1 MSSFFIV
8 STVTGLYYV
17 GFLKNN
23 YDRYRLFDDLLKIES
38 TYIPRSNIDYIKTN
52 ISYNEFVR
60 TCIKLGINNQQDYM
74 KALKECQKD
83 WILNKKYYIFEHTYI
98 HYNNYKGD
106 CMSETNLTRIS
117 VKIDENLKD
126 DLKLIAVKN
135 KMTMTDIIVDRIKQY
150 VDENKELLD

>member
-38 TYIPRSNIDYIKTN
+38 TYIPRSNIDYIKVN

-74 KALKECQKD
+74 KALKEYQKD
-83 WILNKKYYIFEHTYI
+83 
-98 HYNNYKGD
+98 
-106 CMSETNLTRIS
+106 
-117 VKIDENLKD
+117 
-126 DLKLIAVKN
+126 
-135 KMTMTDIIVDRIKQY
+135 
-150 VDENKELLD
+150 

>member
-52 ISYNEFVR
+52 ISYNDFVR

-74 KALKECQKD
+74 KALKEYQ
-83 WILNKKYYIFEHTYI
+83 NE
-98 HYNNYKGD
+98 
-106 CMSETNLTRIS
+106 
-117 VKIDENLKD
+117 
-126 DLKLIAVKN
+126 
-135 KMTMTDIIVDRIKQY
+135 
-150 VDENKELLD
+150 

>member
-38 TYIPRSNIDYIKTN
+38 TYIPRSNIDYIKVN
-52 ISYNEFVR
+52 ISYNDFVR

-74 KALKECQKD
+74 NALKEYQK
-83 WILNKKYYIFEHTYI
+83 E
-98 HYNNYKGD
+98 
-106 CMSETNLTRIS
+106 
-117 VKIDENLKD
+117 
-126 DLKLIAVKN
+126 
-135 KMTMTDIIVDRIKQY
+135 
-150 VDENKELLD
+150 